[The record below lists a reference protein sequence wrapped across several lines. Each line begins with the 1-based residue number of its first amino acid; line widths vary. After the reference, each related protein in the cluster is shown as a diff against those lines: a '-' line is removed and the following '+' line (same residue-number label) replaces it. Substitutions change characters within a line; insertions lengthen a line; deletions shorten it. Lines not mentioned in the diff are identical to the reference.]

1 MLMSCLHGAWCSQGK
16 TLTTAW
22 VGDSRGVLGFKA
34 DGGPWEAIDLTIDH
48 KPTIP
53 EERERI
59 LHSNGRVDR

>member
-1 MLMSCLHGAWCSQGK
+1 M
-16 TLTTAW
+16 
-22 VGDSRGVLGFKA
+22 LGFKA